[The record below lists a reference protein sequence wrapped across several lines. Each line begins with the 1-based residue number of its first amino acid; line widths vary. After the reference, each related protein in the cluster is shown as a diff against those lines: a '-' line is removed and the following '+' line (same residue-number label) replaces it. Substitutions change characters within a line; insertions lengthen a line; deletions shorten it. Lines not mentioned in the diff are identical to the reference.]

1 MSVPTNVLLSRLS
14 AAGYTFFSGVPCSHF
29 ADLFERATESALTDV
44 AAANEGSAVAL
55 AAGAALSGQR
65 AVVALQN
72 SGLGHVVNPL
82 TSLLMV
88 NRIPVLLLI
97 SVRGHPDESADEP
110 QHVFMGAATKAILDQ
125 LAIDWCEFD
134 GTTGGLD
141 QLLIR
146 AAEAHR
152 QDAPF
157 AVLLRKGQLAQSSAG
172 PACDVPLDY
181 PLSAGEAIE
190 LIGQRLDPATLIIS
204 TTGFITREL
213 FRINDRPENFYMQGS
228 LGHCSALAA
237 GLAIAMPER
246 PVLALDGDGGAL
258 MHMGVMST
266 IGHTKPQN
274 LIHVV
279 LDNESYAST
288 GGQASTSRSSSLD
301 LVASACGYR
310 SAVRCVE
317 AEHILTAMEHCAST
331 PGPHFLLCKINRSHP
346 ATLPRVTTRHTPV
359 GNKRRFQDAIQD
371 AMERDVLEPSI
382 AGQRGTM

>member
-1 MSVPTNVLLSRLS
+1 MSVPTNVLLSRLA

-29 ADLFERATESALTDV
+29 GDLFERVAESNAFTDV

-72 SGLGHVVNPL
+72 SGLGHVINPL

-88 NRIPVLLLI
+88 NSIPLLLLI
-97 SVRGHPDESADEP
+97 SMRGHPDESADEP
-110 QHVFMGAATKAILDQ
+110 QHIFMGAATKAILDQ
-125 LAIDWCEFD
+125 LAIAWCEFD
-134 GTTGGLD
+134 GTPGGLD
-141 QLLIR
+141 RMITR
-146 AAEAHR
+146 AGEAHR
-152 QDAPF
+152 REAPF
-157 AVLLRKGQLAQSSAG
+157 ALLLRKGQLTQSFG
-172 PACDVPLDY
+172 KPAPDAAPGY
-181 PLSAGEAIE
+181 PLSAGQAIE
-190 LIGQRLDPATLIIS
+190 LICQQLERGTLIVS

-237 GLAIAMPER
+237 GLALAMPER

-288 GGQASTSRSSSLD
+288 GGQASTSCSSALD

-310 SAVRCVE
+310 SSTRCVA
-317 AEHILTAMEHCAST
+317 AEQIPGAIEHCART
-331 PGPHFLLCKINRSHP
+331 QGPHFLLCKINPSYP

-359 GNKRRFQDAIQD
+359 ANRRRFQDAIGLGT
-371 AMERDVLEPSI
+371 LEPSI
-382 AGQRGTM
+382 VG

>member
-1 MSVPTNVLLSRLS
+1 MSVPTSVLLSRLS

-29 ADLFERATESALTDV
+29 ADLFERAAESSALTDV
-44 AAANEGSAVAL
+44 PAANEGSAVAL

-110 QHVFMGAATKAILDQ
+110 QHIFMGAATKAILDQ
-125 LAIDWCEFD
+125 LAIDWDEFD

-141 QLLIR
+141 RLLIC

-152 QDAPF
+152 QEAPF
-157 AVLLRKGQLAQSSAG
+157 AVLLRKGQLTPSSAG
-172 PACDVPLDY
+172 VAPDAPLDY
-181 PLSAGEAIE
+181 PLSAAEAIE
-190 LIGQRLDPATLIIS
+190 LICQRLDPTTPIIS

-213 FRINDRPENFYMQGS
+213 FRVNDRPENFYMQGS

-237 GLAIAMPER
+237 GLAIAMPNR

-310 SAVRCVE
+310 SSVRCVE
-317 AEHILTAMEHCAST
+317 AGHILTAMEHCART
-331 PGPHFLLCKINRSHP
+331 QGPHFLLCKINRSHP

-359 GNKRRFQDAIQD
+359 GNKRRFQDA
-371 AMERDVLEPSI
+371 MGRSVLEMSA
-382 AGQRGTM
+382 AGQRGAM

>member
-1 MSVPTNVLLSRLS
+1 MSVPTSVLLSRLS
-14 AAGYTFFSGVPCSHF
+14 AARYTFFSGVPCSHF
-29 ADLFERATESALTDV
+29 ADLFERATESSALTDV
-44 AAANEGSAVAL
+44 PAANEGSAVAL

-110 QHVFMGAATKAILDQ
+110 QHIFMGAATKAILDQ
-125 LAIDWCEFD
+125 LAIDWDEFD

-141 QLLIR
+141 RLLVR

-152 QDAPF
+152 QEAPF
-157 AVLLRKGQLAQSSAG
+157 AVLLRKGQLTPSAAG
-172 PACDVPLDY
+172 APPDAPLDY

-190 LIGQRLDPATLIIS
+190 LICERLDPTTSIVS

-213 FRINDRPENFYMQGS
+213 FRVNDRPENFYMQGS

-237 GLAIAMPER
+237 GLAIAMPNR

-266 IGHTKPQN
+266 IGHTQPQN

-310 SAVRCVE
+310 SSVRCAE
-317 AEHILTAMEHCAST
+317 AGDILKAMEHFAT
-331 PGPHFLLCKINRSHP
+331 TRGPHFLLCKINRSHP

-359 GNKRRFQDAIQD
+359 GNKRRFQDA
-371 AMERDVLEPSI
+371 MGRHVLEPSA
-382 AGQRGTM
+382 AG